1 MQIMRERNRHRG
13 MLNYKACPS
22 QAWRVVFSGSEC
34 SVALTRG
41 EGKVAEIDDSLRA
54 VHTLRT
60 DATTA
65 LP

>member
-1 MQIMRERNRHRG
+1 MGAH
-13 MLNYKACPS
+13 PS
-22 QAWRVVFSGSEC
+22 QAWGVVFRGAEC

-54 VHTLRT
+54 VRTLRT

>member
-1 MQIMRERNRHRG
+1 
-13 MLNYKACPS
+13 MLNYRVCPS
-22 QAWRVVFSGSEC
+22 QAWRVVFTGAEC
-34 SVALTRG
+34 SLALTRG

-60 DATTA
+60 DATAA